1 MQIVIR
7 ADQEKRH
14 GDPVPQTKSVGEAK
28 IDAGGDVKLPDD
40 VLRAVD
46 WKQGDQ
52 LWVTVV
58 DGDHVVLSKRPED
71 IVEYFAGAFTHLY
84 PDPEDTRRFLDEGC
98 GYGDDS
104 DPETEA

>member
-1 MQIVIR
+1 MAIPAR
-7 ADQEKRH
+7 K
-14 GDPVPQTKSVGEAK
+14 TKSVGEAK
-28 IDAGGDVKLPDD
+28 IDTRGDVKLPDD
-40 VLRAVD
+40 ILRAVD
-46 WKQGDQ
+46 WKKGDH

-58 DGDHVVLSKRPED
+58 DGGHVVLSKKPED

-84 PDPEDTRRFLDEGC
+84 PDPEDTRRFLDEGR